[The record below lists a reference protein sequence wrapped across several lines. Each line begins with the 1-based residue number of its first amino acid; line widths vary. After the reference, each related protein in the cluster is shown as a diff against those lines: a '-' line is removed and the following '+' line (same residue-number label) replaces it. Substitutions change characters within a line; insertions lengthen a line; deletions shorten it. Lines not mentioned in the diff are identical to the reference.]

1 MKFVPAAYDTEVIDQ
16 SPVDAMAQARADK
29 RMKRIVAQPDEQYLY
44 AFSPNKARG
53 EVDRPGMP
61 CTEYGELD
69 YGGSAKD

>member
-1 MKFVPAAYDTEVIDQ
+1 
-16 SPVDAMAQARADK
+16 MAQARADK

-61 CTEYGELD
+61 CKEYGELD

>member
-1 MKFVPAAYDTEVIDQ
+1 
-16 SPVDAMAQARADK
+16 MAQARADK

-61 CTEYGELD
+61 CRSTASSTTAAARRTD
-69 YGGSAKD
+69 VAKKSKRPPKRGGYAV

>member
-1 MKFVPAAYDTEVIDQ
+1 MRFVDSKYQHEVLDQ
-16 SPVDAMAQARADK
+16 SSVDAMAEARADK

-61 CTEYGELD
+61 CQEYGEND

>member
-1 MKFVPAAYDTEVIDQ
+1 MKFVESPYQHEVLDQ
-16 SPVDAMAQARADK
+16 APVDAMAAARADK
-29 RMKRIVAQPDEQYLY
+29 RMKRIVAQPDEQALY

-61 CTEYGELD
+61 CSEYGELD